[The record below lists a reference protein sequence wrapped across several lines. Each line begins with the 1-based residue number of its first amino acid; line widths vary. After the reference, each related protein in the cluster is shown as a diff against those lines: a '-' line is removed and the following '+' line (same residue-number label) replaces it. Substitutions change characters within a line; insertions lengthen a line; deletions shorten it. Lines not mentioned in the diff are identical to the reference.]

1 MLESLLER
9 YRRGDRRALARLLTL
24 VSHGEQLEAIAAGI
38 QHSQNRAR
46 IVAVTGSGG
55 VGKSSLIGKL
65 VEKARPAGQRV
76 AVLACDPQSPLT
88 GGALLADR
96 LRMPA
101 ETDDD
106 VFIRSLAAPSGH
118 GAVAEHLDLM
128 VRLFEGFGFQLI
140 LIETVGAGQGDVAVR
155 ELADVVVL
163 LLQPEAGDDFQ
174 WEKAGVLEVADIVAI
189 HKADLPQAEHVESH
203 VRAMLALAEGS
214 QPVVLRV
221 SARSGAGLGE
231 LWDAVWA
238 AALRPH
244 PPRANHK
251 AILDAVRRVLK
262 GRLELTSGENECE
275 LTDLEARWREGKFG
289 DEMLTREFI
298 RILFKE
304 PRPSA

>member
-1 MLESLLER
+1 
-9 YRRGDRRALARLLTL
+9 
-24 VSHGEQLEAIAAGI
+24 
-38 QHSQNRAR
+38 
-46 IVAVTGSGG
+46 
-55 VGKSSLIGKL
+55 
-65 VEKARPAGQRV
+65 
-76 AVLACDPQSPLT
+76 
-88 GGALLADR
+88 
-96 LRMPA
+96 
-101 ETDDD
+101 
-106 VFIRSLAAPSGH
+106 
-118 GAVAEHLDLM
+118 
-128 VRLFEGFGFQLI
+128 
-140 LIETVGAGQGDVAVR
+140 
-155 ELADVVVL
+155 
-163 LLQPEAGDDFQ
+163 LQPEAGDDFQ